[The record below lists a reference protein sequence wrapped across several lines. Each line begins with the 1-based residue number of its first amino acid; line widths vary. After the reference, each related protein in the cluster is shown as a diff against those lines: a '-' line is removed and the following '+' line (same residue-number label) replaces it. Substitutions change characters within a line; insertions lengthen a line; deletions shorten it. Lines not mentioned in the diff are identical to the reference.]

1 MKPRLI
7 AVLVLASALPLLA
20 QQSGGDQDLE
30 LVRPPT
36 GGTFIQWEAKAGRT
50 YFVQV
55 SNPAAPLQK
64 WVFAPTIEVGV
75 GQTISYEVPSTAD
88 KGFFRLKYTD
98 IPIPSGVS
106 PEDADPDGDGL
117 TNEVELT
124 GTETDP
130 LEADTD
136 HDSLPD
142 GWEAGHGL
150 DPNDDGSGSVDNG
163 PEGDPDHDG
172 VPNGD
177 EWDADTDPSN
187 ADSDSDGIT
196 DGGELDQGS
205 DPNDPVDKPEA
216 EWFVLTGDSPQGVAK
231 SRSRTVT
238 IPKGESRLVVVMLAS
253 EEYPGFTGTS
263 SNFNDVLT
271 WNIAG
276 SGLAMNGTVDVNSR
290 HAAWETDAQNGI
302 SCLGFSPAHLEEYHS
317 VQAPPDADLD
327 VTIALTATNVSDWR
341 YPSTAMVGLLPLE
354 LRQENMPNIGVAEN
368 TTDMASPYDSALVK
382 GGGVAYITGEPAMP
396 KLKASIS
403 GLDSNL
409 DVDWSSSSGERIPG
423 HSLFAMGGR
432 WRGQAA

>member
-216 EWFVLTGDSPQGVAK
+216 EWFVLTGDSPQGVAT
-231 SRSRTVT
+231 SRSRTVA

-253 EEYPGFTGTS
+253 ENFVAGF
-263 SNFNDVLT
+263 DDQVVLFST
-271 WNIAG
+271 QTAAGVVDIG
-276 SGLAMNGTVDVNSR
+276 SGFFESGV
-290 HAAWETDAQNGI
+290 G
-302 SCLGFSPAHLEEYHS
+302 
-317 VQAPPDADLD
+317 
-327 VTIALTATNVSDWR
+327 SDHF
-341 YPSTAMVGLLPLE
+341 PGNQILS
-354 LRQENMPNIGVAEN
+354 N
-368 TTDMASPYDSALVK
+368 ASLQ
-382 GGGVAYITGEPAMP
+382 I
-396 KLKASIS
+396 ASIIS
-403 GLDSNL
+403 KELKRDPFTPRTIDFNGEVVF
-409 DVDWSSSSGERIPG
+409 DVRAR
-423 HSLFAMGGR
+423 L
-432 WRGQAA
+432 GQLQKAQCESFVPLVVQEII